1 VPLRSAEITG
11 SSREDPA
18 RVRDVIAFVRA
29 QRPPYL
35 PSRSLIA
42 PGAAGSPVLTIQFAA
57 PSPAGL
63 LQPEPAR

>member
-1 VPLRSAEITG
+1 MV
-11 SSREDPA
+11 
-18 RVRDVIAFVRA
+18 VFVRA

-35 PSRSLIA
+35 PARALITTGAGGSL
-42 PGAAGSPVLTIQFAA
+42 VLSVGFSA